1 MSYIRKTKKKSN
13 AGRKLFDGKPEAEV
27 VQKLKQAFALG
38 ATDERAC
45 FFAEVSLA
53 AFYEYQK
60 KHPVFLESKRRLKE
74 MPVLLA
80 LKTVVDALK
89 YDPATARW
97 YLAKKLRNEF
107 GDKLELEGGDP
118 EKPIVIKWKD
128 KPVSSK

>member
-13 AGRKLFDGKPEAEV
+13 AGRKLFDGKPV
-27 VQKLKQAFALG
+27 
-38 ATDERAC
+38 
-45 FFAEVSLA
+45 AEVSLA

-97 YLAKKLRNEF
+97 YLSKKLRGEF

-118 EKPIVIKWKD
+118 NKPITIKWKD

>member
-1 MSYIRKTKKKSN
+1 MSYVRKTKKKSN

-45 FFAEVSLA
+45 VFAEVSPA

-60 KHPVFLESKRRLKE
+60 KHPLFLESKRRLKE

-97 YLAKKLRNEF
+97 YLSKKWRSEF

-118 EKPIVIKWKD
+118 NKPIVIKWKD